1 MHLNKTKLN
10 DQVNILTLFVRS
22 FGFLQGA
29 SLRPSEVVQVV
40 RRAMDDWLA
49 TPQESKRTTKP
60 SLLLGEPANSSTLIC
75 KNEPNFPDPGNTA
88 TPCSSSPYNDLLPEF
103 RQKKRTQNE
112 TKRTQFKPN
121 FRQVA
126 LQNSIVFSNVD
137 YYNTFHRFIIRSMLY
152 GNHIL

>member
-1 MHLNKTKLN
+1 MTKS
-10 DQVNILTLFVRS
+10 QS
-22 FGFLQGA
+22 FKF
-29 SLRPSEVVQVV
+29 
-40 RRAMDDWLA
+40 DI
-49 TPQESKRTTKP
+49 KP
-60 SLLLGEPANSSTLIC
+60 SLFQRIPVFLKILFLGN
-75 KNEPNFPDPGNTA
+75 KPNFPDPGNTA

-112 TKRTQFKPN
+112 PKRTQFKPN

-137 YYNTFHRFIIRSMLY
+137 YYNTFHRFLIRSMLY